1 MFCAECGKTIP
12 EGAQFCQACGAP
24 AAAAAPAPPPSAAPP
39 VSPYYAPQGPLGPPP
54 RRRREGLLPG
64 IITAV
69 IILLAGLGVGLF
81 FGLKDGGD
89 SDSASTTVTNI
100 AMTTTTAPAA
110 TTTTAEPATTTT
122 APTTATTEQATTTTE
137 DPALALT
144 ARVDDWMALLQ
155 SIPTST
161 EDLTAKIASYL
172 TPKEDAQARA
182 VQFLQMWKDTGDPA
196 AIIADDPF
204 DKVENITFDDYG
216 ATVLCSFKLEC
227 RDGLTTRGYE
237 VLYWA
242 REGDQWMRPV
252 SYDPP
257 ILSEG
262 SITQLGGAV
271 QAGDL
276 YWAPGTLHELKHLAA
291 TGGPTAPGMFATV
304 EFYIENSGPGPLAPA
319 SFQVFALDGTG
330 KAYSVSKT
338 ADKWWD
344 VDAADRKTKIAAGE
358 HTYLWYTFEVPEG
371 ADLTSFKFQV
381 LLPGI

>member
-1 MFCAECGKTIP
+1 M
-12 EGAQFCQACGAP
+12 
-24 AAAAAPAPPPSAAPP
+24 
-39 VSPYYAPQGPLGPPP
+39 
-54 RRRREGLLPG
+54 PG

-81 FGLKDGGD
+81 FGLKGGGD
-89 SDSASTTVTNI
+89 GDSASTTVTNI
-100 AMTTTTAPAA
+100 AMTTTTAPP

-122 APTTATTEQATTTTE
+122 EQPTSTTGQATTTTE
-137 DPALALT
+137 DPAAALT
-144 ARVDDWMALLQ
+144 ARVNEWMALLQ

-172 TPKEDAQARA
+172 APKEDAQARA
-182 VQFLQMWKDTGDPA
+182 EELVRIWKEPGDPQA
-196 AIIADDPF
+196 VIANDPF
-204 DKVENITFDDYG
+204 DKVESITFDDYG

-237 VLYWA
+237 TLYWA

-257 ILSEG
+257 IAVEG
-262 SITQLGGAV
+262 SVTPLGGAV
-271 QAGDL
+271 FAGSL
-276 YWAPGTLHELKHLAA
+276 LWAPETLHELKHLAA
-291 TGGPTAPGMFATV
+291 EGGPTAPGMFITV
-304 EFYIENSGPGPLAPA
+304 EFYIENGATAPLAPA
-319 SFQVFALDGTG
+319 SYQVFAVDATGTR
-330 KAYSVSKT
+330 YSLSKT

-344 VDAADRKTKIAAGE
+344 VDAADRKTKIAAGD

-371 ADLTSFKFQV
+371 SDLQSFKFEV